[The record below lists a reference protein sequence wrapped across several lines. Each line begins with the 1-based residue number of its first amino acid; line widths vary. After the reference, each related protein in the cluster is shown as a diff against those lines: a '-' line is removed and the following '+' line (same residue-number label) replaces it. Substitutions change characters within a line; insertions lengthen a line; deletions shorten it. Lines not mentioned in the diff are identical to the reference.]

1 MLSSTGTGRR
11 YPTRRDSHPIG
22 WPHPLGWDPYGGSVT
37 ETAHGSD
44 AGLEARPDPAG
55 RVAAADHARTVA
67 EQADRHALTLE
78 SVLAVLRSPRVGDA
92 AARAEAVEIASAALV
107 DLRTVT
113 DRQRGALLEPV
124 TGAFS
129 RLRADLRPLVRFG
142 DLDVQ
147 FVEPPVTGRALP
159 GDVAHSARAIVRTA
173 VLALVDEGTAR
184 RVRIQWDCDG
194 RNLLMQLRDDGTG
207 TLDVHDDAMRPIAE
221 RVVALDGAL
230 QVDST
235 VGWGSV
241 LDITIPLDPP
251 AGTTPVPDDSGLTPR
266 EQDVLRL
273 VVTGVGNREIAD
285 GLGISLNTVKYH
297 VANLLRKH
305 GARTRAELAAVGHPR

>member
-1 MLSSTGTGRR
+1 MDTT
-11 YPTRRDSHPIG
+11 TD
-22 WPHPLGWDPYGGSVT
+22 
-37 ETAHGSD
+37 
-44 AGLEARPDPAG
+44 LEARVDPGG
-55 RVAAADHARTVA
+55 RLAAAEHARTVA

-78 SVLAVLRSPRVGDA
+78 SVLAVLRSSRVGDA

-147 FVEPPVTGRALP
+147 FVEPPATGRALP
-159 GDVAHSARAIVRTA
+159 GDVAHAARAIVRTA
-173 VLALVDEGTAR
+173 VLALVDAGEAH

-194 RNLLMQLRDDGTG
+194 RNLLMQLRDDGAG
-207 TLDVHDDAMRPIAE
+207 TLDVHDDVMRPIAE
-221 RVVALDGAL
+221 RVVALDGRLDVA
-230 QVDST
+230 ST
-235 VGWGSV
+235 PAWGSV
-241 LDITIPLDPP
+241 LDIALPLDPAP
-251 AGTTPVPDDSGLTPR
+251 STVELSDGDDLTPR

-273 VVTGVGNREIAD
+273 VATGVGNREIAD
-285 GLGISLNTVKYH
+285 GLGISVNTVKYH
-297 VANLLRKH
+297 VANLLRKR
-305 GARTRAELAAVGHPR
+305 GARTRAELAATGVGSR